1 MGQETNISA
10 HQMGAGGSPKF
21 GAVHS
26 LPPVLLFVG
35 LAAGKEKSRLCGL
48 VGYVCRGGGVPLRRG
63 GVPPESSLS
72 VVVTTTQQAA
82 AIHLVCPGWVDTGAG
97 GCPCGGGCPTK
108 SRQRHRRCWWGRSL
122 NPAAPATV
130 GRAGCT
136 GRVGAA

>member
-48 VGYVCRGGGVPLRRG
+48 VGYVCRGGGGASAAG
-63 GVPPESSLS
+63 GVPREQP
-72 VVVTTTQQAA
+72 VGYRYDYVTGSRDSFG
-82 AIHLVCPGWVDTGAG
+82 LPRLG
-97 GCPCGGGCPTK
+97 GHRRGGCPTK